1 MKKKKPNVFDEYIV
15 IYIAKN
21 VVDSLQVPH
30 VLRCSGK
37 LFGIVVWSCLDEMI
51 ITLRYFIELYCISL
65 AICKPKNL
73 TLDC

>member
-1 MKKKKPNVFDEYIV
+1 MKKKTNVFDEYIV

-30 VLRCSGK
+30 LLRCSGR
-37 LFGIVVWSCLDEMI
+37 LFGIVVGSCLDEMI

-65 AICKPKNL
+65 AICKTKNL